1 MGADLNNE
9 LELELEQ
16 FANQFTSGCATHNH
30 YPKICLQSHFLQQ
43 RIFKEL
49 KSDTCGCE
57 ESKVF
62 FC

>member
-30 YPKICLQSHFLQQ
+30 YPKISLQSHFLQQ
-43 RIFKEL
+43 RIFKPDL
-49 KSDTCGCE
+49 NLTRGCE